1 MNKLNVGII
10 FGGRSAEHDV
20 SIQSAKNIFNNID
33 KEKYNLLL
41 IKITKEGEWRLIKSF
56 NDQGNKISLTLEDL
70 NIDVIFPVLHG
81 PFGEDGTIQ
90 GLLKIINIPFVGSG
104 VLGSSI
110 SMDKDIS
117 KQLLENNNIPVAKY
131 ITLFE
136 DNISYEEVRDKLN
149 IPFFIKPANMGSS
162 IGISKVNNKEEYIK
176 GIKEA
181 FKYDNKII
189 IEEYIK
195 GREIDCAV
203 LGNNNPIAFIPGE
216 ILLDNKFYSYNNKY
230 NNDNIKLDIPAKLD
244 KEIVK
249 KIQELSIQVFKIL
262 SVKGLGRVDF
272 FLTEDNKIIVNEINT
287 MPGFT
292 KSSMYPK
299 LLEYSGISYANII
312 TKLIELSLEK

>member
-136 DNISYEEVRDKLN
+136 DNDYMD
-149 IPFFIKPANMGSS
+149 IPFFTHVYNIFS
-162 IGISKVNNKEEYIK
+162 I
-176 GIKEA
+176 
-181 FKYDNKII
+181 F
-189 IEEYIK
+189 
-195 GREIDCAV
+195 
-203 LGNNNPIAFIPGE
+203 FI
-216 ILLDNKFYSYNNKY
+216 LY
-230 NNDNIKLDIPAKLD
+230 
-244 KEIVK
+244 
-249 KIQELSIQVFKIL
+249 
-262 SVKGLGRVDF
+262 
-272 FLTEDNKIIVNEINT
+272 
-287 MPGFT
+287 
-292 KSSMYPK
+292 
-299 LLEYSGISYANII
+299 
-312 TKLIELSLEK
+312 